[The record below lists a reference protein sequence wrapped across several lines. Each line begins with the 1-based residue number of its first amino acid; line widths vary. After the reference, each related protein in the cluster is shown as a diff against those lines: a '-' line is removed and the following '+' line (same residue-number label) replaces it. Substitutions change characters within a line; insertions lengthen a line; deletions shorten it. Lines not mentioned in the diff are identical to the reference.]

1 MVLVEELRVLN
12 NKKREANSVP
22 ATAEHAVTHSSKEV
36 FKPRLIFWEV
46 TKGCNLRCVHCR
58 ATATE
63 LSSPTDLPTAKALD
77 IIDQIAA
84 MGNPILVLSGGEP
97 LYRSD
102 IFQLASYAKDKGLRV
117 ALATNGTLVTKE
129 VARMIADSGVKRVSI
144 SLDGADAMT
153 HDSFRGIPGAFEAAL
168 HGLRNLQE
176 VGMSTQIN
184 MTIARHNADQ
194 LPRVLEMARTVGAD
208 ALHTFLL
215 VPVGCGVDIAN
226 DQMVPPDEYESMLNW
241 FYDQSLEGG
250 IELKATCAPHYFRVV
265 RQRRA
270 EERREAERSEVRGER
285 SEVGDCRS
293 QIADCRS
300 ENLTLK
306 AANSTM
312 KQEIGP
318 TEMIMPGGTGISLK
332 PQGAP
337 MGHHTGHPAGNHT
350 GHPGGH
356 PGDMNAMTKGCLAG
370 TGVCFISHEGE
381 VFPCGYLP
389 AIAGD
394 LRKEKFADIW
404 TNAKVFNDLRDTD
417 NLKGKCG
424 CCEFR
429 NVCMGCRARA
439 FAATG
444 DYLDPEPFCVYE
456 PKSAALREKM
466 EQRGR

>member
-1 MVLVEELRVLN
+1 MKVLEGNEVVKTLDQPTQH
-12 NKKREANSVP
+12 P
-22 ATAEHAVTHSSKEV
+22 AKQE

-46 TKGCNLRCVHCR
+46 TKGCNLRCIHCR

-63 LSSPTDLPTAKALD
+63 LSSPTDLPTSRALD

-84 MGNPILVLSGGEP
+84 LSNPILVLSGGEP

-102 IFQLASYAKDKGLRV
+102 IFQLATYARDKGLRV

-129 VARMIADSGVKRVSI
+129 VARMISDSGIKRVSI
-144 SLDGADAMT
+144 SLDGADALT
-153 HDSFRGIPGAFEAAL
+153 HDTFRGIPGAFEAAL
-168 HGLRNLQE
+168 HGFRNLKE
-176 VGMSTQIN
+176 VGMSVQIN
-184 MTIARHNADQ
+184 MTIARHNAEQ
-194 LPRVLEMARTVGAD
+194 LPRVLELAKTVGAD

-215 VPVGCGVDIAN
+215 VPVGCGVDIAD
-226 DQMVPPDEYESMLNW
+226 DQMVPPEEYERMLNW
-241 FYDQSLEGG
+241 FYDRSLEGG

-265 RQRRA
+265 RQRRVADRHAA
-270 EERREAERSEVRGER
+270 EA
-285 SEVGDCRS
+285 
-293 QIADCRS
+293 AA
-300 ENLTLK
+300 K
-306 AANSTM
+306 AASTE
-312 KQEIGP
+312 QATAQHSSGHPGIGP
-318 TEMIMPGGTGISLK
+318 TDMLMPGGTGISLR
-332 PQGAP
+332 PQTP
-337 MGHHTGHPAGNHT
+337 PPGHHTGHPS
-350 GHPGGH
+350 GHPN
-356 PGDMNAMTKGCLAG
+356 DMNAMTKGCLAG

-394 LRKEKFADIW
+394 LRKQKFADIW
-404 TNAKVFNDLRDTD
+404 ANAKVFNELRDTD

-456 PKSAALREKM
+456 PKSEHLRAKVK
-466 EQRGR
+466 QREN